1 MDSDP
6 RVRLIAVIGF
16 LFWLGVSVN
25 GIQSVPL
32 AIISWAVAGAIGIW
46 LLWTWTPPRVA
57 GNIWKVAASIVVLF
71 ALWFLTSLLNPQYLA
86 ERREIYQQFQ
96 SELERRSGFYGEG
109 FMKILGIELLD
120 RNDPNY
126 RSTLERRIEDHN
138 EWIQEKAQRDA
149 DFAALLARIKAW
161 FPRSLEVDNEIAILQ
176 QGIPMATPDAPD
188 GSEEIKQRWAQGQ
201 ATDFTAI
208 MRERLRTPARALSK
222 YMEENL
228 E

>member
-126 RSTLERRIEDHN
+126 RSTLNDGKKVKTRGFKKKHKEVPILPRFLQESRLGFRDH
-138 EWIQEKAQRDA
+138 WR
-149 DFAALLARIKAW
+149 L
-161 FPRSLEVDNEIAILQ
+161 
-176 QGIPMATPDAPD
+176 
-188 GSEEIKQRWAQGQ
+188 
-201 ATDFTAI
+201 I
-208 MRERLRTPARALSK
+208 MR
-222 YMEENL
+222 
-228 E
+228 